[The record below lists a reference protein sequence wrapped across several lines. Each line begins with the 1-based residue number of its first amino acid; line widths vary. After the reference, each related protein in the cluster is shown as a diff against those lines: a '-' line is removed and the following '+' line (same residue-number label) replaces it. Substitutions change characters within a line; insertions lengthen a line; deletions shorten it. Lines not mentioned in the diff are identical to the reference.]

1 VARQSILVT
10 YGAGEEERK
19 LLEEVLGGL
28 AHLTFLKDL
37 SEGQRGRALGAANI
51 LLSFNPTREL
61 REHEFASLRHVRFLQ
76 LATAGADHL
85 PFSLLPPHIR
95 IASNVG
101 AFAKPM
107 AEHILAMT
115 LALAKRLL
123 VSHSRLAA
131 GEFDHRTPSRMLSGL
146 VAGMLG
152 LGGIGRAGARLLQ
165 GLDMKIY
172 GINTS
177 GQTSEPVEFIGTLD
191 DLEHVLR
198 SADVLI
204 VALPL
209 TRRTQGLLGSREL
222 SWMKPDAILINVARG
237 EIIDER
243 ALYEHLKEHPNF
255 MVGIDAWWI
264 EPLRH
269 GEFRINH
276 PFFELPNFLGSPHN
290 SAVVPGIMVEAIRYA
305 AENVLRFLRGNPIAG
320 VVRLEDYVSPD

>member
-1 VARQSILVT
+1 MKRQKILVT

-19 LLEEVLGGL
+19 LLEEVFGGP
-28 AHLTFLKDL
+28 AQPIFLKDL
-37 SEGQRGRALGAANI
+37 SEGQRGPALGAANI

-61 REHEFASLRHVRFLQ
+61 REHEFASLSNVRFLQ
-76 LATAGADHL
+76 LVTAGADHL

-123 VSHSRLAA
+123 VSHSKLAA
-131 GEFDHRTPSRMLSGL
+131 GEFDHRTPNRMLRGS

-152 LGGIGRAGARLLQ
+152 FGGIGRAGARLLRR
-165 GLDMKIY
+165 LDMKIY

-177 GQTSEPVEFIGTLD
+177 GQTSEPVDFIGTLA

-198 SADVLI
+198 AADVVV

-209 TRRTQGLLGSREL
+209 TRRTHGLLGTREL
-222 SWMKPDAILINVARG
+222 SWMKPDGILINVARG

-255 MVGIDAWWI
+255 TVGIDAWWI

-269 GEFRINH
+269 GEFRINY

-290 SAVVPGIMVEAIRYA
+290 SAVVPGIMVEATRHA
-305 AENVLRFLRGNPIAG
+305 GENVLRFLRGKPIAG
-320 VVRLEDYVSPD
+320 LVRREDYVSPD

>member
-1 VARQSILVT
+1 MDRQSILVT

-19 LLEEVLGGL
+19 LLEETLGAVTDL
-28 AHLTFLKDL
+28 AFLKDL
-37 SEGQRGRALGAANI
+37 SERERGPALGAANI
-51 LLSFNPTREL
+51 LVSFNPAREL
-61 REHEFASLRHVRFLQ
+61 REDEFADLANDRFLQ
-76 LATAGADHL
+76 LVTAGADHL

-123 VSHSRLAA
+123 VSHSKLAA
-131 GEFDHRTPSRMLSGL
+131 GEFDHRTPNRMLSGS

-177 GQTSEPVEFIGTLD
+177 GHTSEPVDFIGTLD
-191 DLEHVLR
+191 DMEHVLR
-198 SADVLI
+198 SSDVVV

-209 TRRTQGLLGSREL
+209 TRRTHGLLGSREL
-222 SWMKPDAILINVARG
+222 AWMKPDAILINVARG

-243 ALYEHLKEHPNF
+243 ALYEHLQEHPKF

-269 GEFRINH
+269 EDFRINY

-290 SAVVPGIMVEAIRYA
+290 SAVVPGIMVEAVRYA
-305 AENVLRFLRGNPIAG
+305 AENVLRFLRGKPIAG
-320 VVRLEDYVSPD
+320 LVRREDYVSPD

>member
-1 VARQSILVT
+1 MDRQSILVT
-10 YGAGEEERK
+10 YGVGEEERK
-19 LLEEVLGGL
+19 LLEEALGGAAYL
-28 AHLTFLKDL
+28 AFLRDL
-37 SEGQRGRALGAANI
+37 SEGERGAALGAANI
-51 LLSFNPTREL
+51 LLSFNPAREL
-61 REHEFASLRHVRFLQ
+61 REPEFASLRNVRFLQ

-85 PFSLLPPHIR
+85 PFSLLPPHIG

-123 VSHSRLAA
+123 VSHSKLAA
-131 GEFDHRTPSRMLSGL
+131 GEFDHRTPNRMLRGS

-152 LGGIGRAGARLLQ
+152 FGGIGRAGARLLRR
-165 GLDMKIY
+165 LDMKIY

-177 GQTSEPVEFIGTLD
+177 GQTSEPVDFIGTLA

-198 SADVLI
+198 AADVVV

-209 TRRTQGLLGSREL
+209 TRRTHGLLGTREL
-222 SWMKPDAILINVARG
+222 SWMKPDGILINVARG

-255 MVGIDAWWI
+255 TVGIDAWWI

-269 GEFRINH
+269 GEFRINY

-290 SAVVPGIMVEAIRYA
+290 SAVVPGIMVEATRYA
-305 AENVLRFLRGNPIAG
+305 GENVLRFLRGKPIAG
-320 VVRLEDYVSPD
+320 LVRREDYVSPD